1 MGHPSRNMEDIGT
14 EGELNS
20 GNCCHDFLVN
30 IAALCPY
37 LKSQPKAKMKR
48 LIALTRKTQKSPA

>member
-1 MGHPSRNMEDIGT
+1 MEDIGT